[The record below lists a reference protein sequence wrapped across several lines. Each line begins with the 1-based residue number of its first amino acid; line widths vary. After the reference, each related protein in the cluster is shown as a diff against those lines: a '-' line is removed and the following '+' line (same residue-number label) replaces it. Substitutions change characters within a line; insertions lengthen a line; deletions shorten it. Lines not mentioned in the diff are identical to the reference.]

1 MRRHYTGAVRMVA
14 SAGPALGLDRGV
26 GAAGTELLA
35 MEEQGEDVDVDDRER
50 LRRTRVSLNPLVS
63 P

>member
-1 MRRHYTGAVRMVA
+1 MRRRYTGAVHMVA
-14 SAGPALGLDRGV
+14 SVGPTLGLDRGV

>member
-1 MRRHYTGAVRMVA
+1 MVA